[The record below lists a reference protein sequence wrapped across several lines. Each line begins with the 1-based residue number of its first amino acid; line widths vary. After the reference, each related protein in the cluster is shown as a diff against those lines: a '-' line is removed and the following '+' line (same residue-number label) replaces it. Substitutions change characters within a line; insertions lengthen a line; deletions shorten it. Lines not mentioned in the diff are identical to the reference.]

1 MEFGGG
7 GRFACCCIDN
17 RGIWGRGG
25 FACCCVDNT
34 MLQLH
39 QCGVVPSV
47 QSIGC
52 VTEVKPVCVLAFSM
66 LELYAVLNILGG
78 ISVLMYY
85 VAAVIIR

>member
-7 GRFACCCIDN
+7 
-17 RGIWGRGG
+17 GG

-39 QCGVVPSV
+39 QCGVVLSV

-52 VTEVKPVCVLAFSM
+52 VTEVKPVCVIHTS
-66 LELYAVLNILGG
+66 
-78 ISVLMYY
+78 IS
-85 VAAVIIR
+85 

>member
-7 GRFACCCIDN
+7 GGFACCCVGN

-39 QCGVVPSV
+39 QYGAVPSV

-52 VTEVKPVCVLAFSM
+52 VTDIKPMCVRAFSM
-66 LELYAVLNILGG
+66 LFFFSFLL
-78 ISVLMYY
+78 
-85 VAAVIIR
+85 